1 MIPMHSLRI
10 IVLIGAAIAAVPA
23 FGTGLQFTEVSDSG
37 AGGGKSKVQ
46 VVVDGEHFKATF
58 IENSQ
63 GIPPVGTY
71 VVGTGD
77 GEIFI
82 VSPATKAYARFDR
95 AQFAGM
101 GQQAAGQMKNSREQ
115 AERAGIKHTIENY
128 KLEKLVDEAG
138 PTTFGVPTRHYR
150 YRVSYQDVMRM
161 SGAPMAMTNNI
172 EEVHEF
178 WSTTALGEVSKV
190 PDLGRAAGGE
200 STGLESADKAMEA
213 ERVMAKH
220 GMMLKSVSTN
230 KASQG
235 GMMAMNPL
243 AMLGRG
249 RGSNKATTREIVAL
263 DRVDPPRDTFELPKN
278 FQETDMMSLFTAAG
292 GQMPDLNAI
301 PGNQQK
307 PAPAMPDLNSEH
319 D

>member
-1 MIPMHSLRI
+1 MNPMHSLRS
-10 IVLIGAAIAAVPA
+10 IVLISAALAAVPA
-23 FGTGLQFTEVSDSG
+23 FPAGLQFTEVSNSG
-37 AGGGKSKVQ
+37 SHGGTTKIQ
-46 VVVDGEHFKATF
+46 VVADGAHFKATF

-77 GEIFI
+77 GEMFI

-95 AQFAGM
+95 EQFAGM
-101 GQQAAGQMKNSREQ
+101 GQQAAGQAKQAHEK
-115 AERAGIKHTIENY
+115 AERAGVKHTIENY

-178 WSTTALGEVSKV
+178 WSTTALGEAAKV
-190 PDLGRAAGGE
+190 PDFRGGAGGE
-200 STGLESADKAMEA
+200 STGLESADKALEA

-220 GMMLKSVSTN
+220 GMMLKSIVGN
-230 KASQG
+230 KASMG
-235 GMMAMNPL
+235 GMGMMNPL

-263 DRVDPPRDTFELPKN
+263 DRVDPPRGTFELPKDY
-278 FQETDMMSLFTAAG
+278 QETDMMSLFTAAG

-301 PGNQQK
+301 PGSRPK
-307 PAPAMPDLNSEH
+307 PAPAMPDLNSQH